1 MPTNECIKQV
11 GVLIHFMKLSFGA
24 DDLVLQVL
32 DFRVDLGV
40 QSLLAAMTIRENLL
54 KRLEDL
60 IGEIAV
66 LV

>member
-1 MPTNECIKQV
+1 M
-11 GVLIHFMKLSFGA
+11 LIHFMKLSFGA